1 DIPDK
6 PVGRGQRGGSV
17 STPNV
22 KAVQRLFVD
31 REELRL
37 PPPQNLLFPLFDS
50 ASVQL
55 DPPLIDDHF
64 RLTTRKD
71 IEAVDSPLHNLILGL
86 WRDER
91 DRHRRTSGIKC
102 GSDNGGAPP

>member
-1 DIPDK
+1 MKAQSAGYESVGARRLVEEPQSAIVSPLTPESSNDIPDK

-71 IEAVDSPLHNLILGL
+71 IEAV
-86 WRDER
+86 
-91 DRHRRTSGIKC
+91 
-102 GSDNGGAPP
+102 